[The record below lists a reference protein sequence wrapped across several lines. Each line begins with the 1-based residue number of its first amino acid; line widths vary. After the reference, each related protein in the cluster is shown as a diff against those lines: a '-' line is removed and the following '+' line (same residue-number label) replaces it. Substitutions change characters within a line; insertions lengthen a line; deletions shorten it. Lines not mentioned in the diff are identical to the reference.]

1 MTEKETKAVITFNVI
16 DAHGEKTTC
25 NIIEPLGIT
34 LERIRDR
41 LYDLMQKYEFT
52 GNITLQFVVDD
63 NTGYSIKP
71 QGRPYPMEDREFD
84 ESIIY

>member
-1 MTEKETKAVITFNVI
+1 MTEKKTKAVFTFNVI

-25 NIIEPLGIT
+25 NIIEPMDADISRIKDRIDGIM
-34 LERIRDR
+34 L
-41 LYDLMQKYEFT
+41 QYELT
-52 GNITLQFVVDD
+52 GNITVQFVVED